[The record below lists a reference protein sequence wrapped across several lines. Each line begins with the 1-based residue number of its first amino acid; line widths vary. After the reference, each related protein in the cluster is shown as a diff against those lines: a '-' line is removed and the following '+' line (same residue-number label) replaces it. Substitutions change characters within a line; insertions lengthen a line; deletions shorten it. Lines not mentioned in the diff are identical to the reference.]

1 MGSIFLKEVNSIFS
15 SLIGY
20 VVIAVFLLLLGLTM
34 WVFPDY
40 SVLSYNYATLQQL
53 FDIAPLIFLFLIPA
67 ITMRSFAEENQ
78 TGTIEL
84 LATRPIRDLSIV
96 VGKFLAGL
104 VLVLFALLPTLLY
117 YYTIVKLGNP
127 QGNID
132 GGAVMGSYF
141 GLIMLACVF
150 IAIGIF
156 SSSLTNNQIVSFV
169 LAMFLCF
176 IFYFGF
182 SFISTLPIFVG
193 TLDSLV
199 QKLGIEYHYQSISR
213 GLIDTR
219 DLIYFITVTGLF
231 VYLTQFS
238 MERRKW

>member
-84 LATRPIRDLSIV
+84 LATRPIPDLAIV
-96 VGKFLAGL
+96 LGKFFAGL

-117 YYTIVKLGNP
+117 FYTIVKLGNP
-127 QGNID
+127 PGNID

-199 QKLGIEYHYQSISR
+199 QKMGIEYHYQSISR

>member
-1 MGSIFLKEVNSIFS
+1 MGSIFIKEVNSIFS

-20 VVIAVFLLLLGLTM
+20 VVIADFLLLLGLTM

-40 SVLSYNYATLQQL
+40 SILNYNYATLQQL

-67 ITMRSFAEENQ
+67 ITMRSFAEEQQ

-84 LATRPIRDLSIV
+84 LATRPIPELSIV
-96 VGKFLAGL
+96 LGKFLAGL

-117 YYTIVKLGNP
+117 YWTVSSLGSP
-127 QGNID
+127 PGNID
-132 GGAVMGSYF
+132 GGAVLGSYL

-169 LAMFLCF
+169 LAIFLCF
-176 IFYFGF
+176 IFYWGF
-182 SFISTLPIFVG
+182 SFISALPGFVG
-193 TLDSLV
+193 TLDALV
-199 QKLGIEYHYQSISR
+199 QKLGIEYHYYSISR

-219 DLIYFITVTGLF
+219 DLIYFVSLTAFFI
-231 VYLTQFS
+231 YITQFS
-238 MERRKW
+238 LERRKW